1 MRMHKFWRIKEI
13 ENLKKKKQDMLFIDN
28 PNMRQ
33 YQETTL
39 AVSSRRLLETEEK
52 HLKIKRDK
60 NEWNKTMNICPFIKT
75 YTMLWKCE

>member
-1 MRMHKFWRIKEI
+1 
-13 ENLKKKKQDMLFIDN
+13 
-28 PNMRQ
+28 MRQ